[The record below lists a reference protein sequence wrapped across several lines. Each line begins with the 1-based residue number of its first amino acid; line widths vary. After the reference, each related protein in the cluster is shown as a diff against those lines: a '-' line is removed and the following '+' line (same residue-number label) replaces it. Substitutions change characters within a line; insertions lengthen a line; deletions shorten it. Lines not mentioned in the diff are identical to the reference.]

1 MWSYG
6 KEVKVFDE
14 YGLIIRT
21 DPAWLRD
28 WLIILSSIGITFL
41 VIQPL
46 LILRLIYKFYQSKK
60 HG

>member
-1 MWSYG
+1 M
-6 KEVKVFDE
+6 FDE